1 MKKTK
6 KINTLLGM
14 FSHVYMSG
22 DVKMIP
28 HENFLHPKNYKD
40 RVSTS
45 IFLLL
50 EVYLDQHEQPEVVG

>member
-1 MKKTK
+1 MKKKTK

-45 IFLLL
+45 IFSSA
-50 EVYLDQHEQPEVVG
+50 